1 MDDRIPMTQTGYNK
15 IRAEL
20 EHLETVVLSEV
31 TQRIAQAR
39 EEGDLSENAEYHG
52 ARETQGMVMAKIQFL
67 RDKLSRAY
75 VIDPAR
81 VPRDVVAL
89 GATITLRDL
98 DTGEEETFTLVGA
111 GEEDLD
117 ANRILITSPFSKG
130 FIGKKKGDIVEV
142 TVPRGTQRYQ
152 ILDLR
157 YEDLDDGDAQSP
169 SEA

>member
-1 MDDRIPMTQTGYNK
+1 
-15 IRAEL
+15 
-20 EHLETVVLSEV
+20 
-31 TQRIAQAR
+31 
-39 EEGDLSENAEYHG
+39 
-52 ARETQGMVMAKIQFL
+52 
-67 RDKLSRAY
+67 
-75 VIDPAR
+75 
-81 VPRDVVAL
+81 L

-157 YEDLDDGDAQSP
+157 YEGLDDGDTQSP
-169 SEA
+169 SEV